1 MKAIVKLAVFLAVIY
16 AAFSYGKPHLD
27 RLFGTLGLGDL
38 GGGGSPQ
45 SRCIAVA
52 ERTTESFSDLVVRRA
67 QPPVDRS
74 RWSGGYRLA
83 EGRLQDARLACECSG
98 EVCELGRDA
107 LDQLAT
113 HMQRWDDAVNG
124 GEPMVDGPRSLQRIY
139 STLGRA
145 KGQL

>member
-1 MKAIVKLAVFLAVIY
+1 MKTIVKLAVFLAVIY
-16 AAFSYGKPHLD
+16 VAFSYGKPHLD

-38 GGGGSPQ
+38 GGGGSEQ

-52 ERTTESFSDLVVRRA
+52 ERTTEAFSDFVVRRA
-67 QPPVDRS
+67 HPPVSIS

-83 EGRLQDARLACECSG
+83 EGRLQEARLACECSG

-113 HMQRWDDAVNG
+113 HMGRWDDAVSNG
-124 GEPMVDGPRSLQRIY
+124 QAMVDGARSLERIY

-145 KGQL
+145 KGKL